1 MDKELFF
8 LGQGI
13 PSFLRF
19 GTDRVFELHLTRLDM
34 GFGGL
39 GTGID
44 NMHAFFYYLNSL
56 IIIIHKLSTI
66 DIFVFIKY
74 Y

>member
-1 MDKELFF
+1 
-8 LGQGI
+8 
-13 PSFLRF
+13 
-19 GTDRVFELHLTRLDM
+19 M

-39 GTGID
+39 GTGLD